1 MAPRLLAFAL
11 LLSSGLAADAPL
23 LPLPLDQGANGLG
36 LSLRRLG
43 VTGRILYVTAHPD
56 DEHNGMLV
64 ALSRGRGLRTGL
76 LTLTRGEGGQNEIG
90 PELFEALAVL
100 RTEELAA
107 IHRYDGVDQL
117 FGRAVDFGYS
127 FSVAE
132 NLAKWGHH
140 AALGDVVRAV
150 RSFRP
155 DVVLTLPLEGTS
167 GGLAHQTSARL
178 AREAFRAAADP
189 ARFPEQLTAGLRP
202 WQARKVYQGGVGG
215 GADALPGPPPLVMTT
230 GRYDALLG
238 MTWQELGSLSRASH
252 RSQGAGQLKA
262 SPGEGQAAYALVDAV
277 EPPLTSETDIF
288 DGIDTSVAGLVRVV
302 GGESSAPWLAAALAS
317 LQVQA
322 GTLQANLDPRAPHK
336 SAVPLAAY
344 LDAVRTL
351 RNRVAAAAL
360 PDEERAELTFRLE
373 DEERDVIGAL
383 VLAHALAFEAVA
395 DDGDVV
401 PGQAFGVKATVWNEG
416 GAPLRIDGVDLRVPD
431 GWTATPRPVVA
442 KAAEDG
448 QGAGVSTAFEV
459 RAAESARYSQPYWSR
474 PPEAVRVDLL
484 VPEHESLPW
493 SPPEVVARLR
503 FTSHGVA
510 ATLEQPVVWRYKAGG
525 GGEKRKVVNV
535 VPLLSARVSPA
546 MTVVPVA
553 GTATRREVRL
563 AVLSNAPGPVSVTAR
578 LEVPAGWTVTPPQTQ
593 LEFRNEGE
601 EVAARFEVAPPARP
615 APGAYDLRAV
625 VTLAGREFRE
635 GYQAVAYDHVQE
647 RHVFRPATVRAV
659 ALDVRAAAGAAVGY
673 VMGTGDEVAEA
684 VRQLGVPVTTL
695 GPDDLAFGDLDRYS
709 TIVTGVRAYQVRPDL
724 RSYHRRLMSYVAAG
738 GNLVVQYNRRD
749 FNQLADPRAATS
761 APAAAPDSPF
771 APYPAA
777 VTASRVT
784 DETAPVRVLLPD
796 SALLREPNAL
806 GAADWDGWVQERG
819 LQLLETRDPR
829 YADVIA
835 MTDPFPENAGEKR
848 GALVVARVGRGTW
861 TYVGLSLFRQLPA
874 GVPGAYRLLA
884 NLVSRPRG

>member
-1 MAPRLLAFAL
+1 MSPRLLAFVL
-11 LLSSGLAADAPL
+11 LLSPVLAADPPL

-36 LSLRRLG
+36 LALRRLG
-43 VTGRILYVTAHPD
+43 VTGRVLYVTAHPD
-56 DEHNGMLV
+56 DEHNGVLV
-64 ALSRGRGLRTGL
+64 ALSRGRGVRTGL

-90 PELFEALAVL
+90 PELFDALAVL

-132 NLAKWGHH
+132 TLSKWGHE
-140 AALGDVVRAV
+140 ATLGDVVRAV

-155 DVVLTLPLEGTS
+155 DVILTLPLEGGS
-167 GGLAHQTSARL
+167 GGLHHQAAARL

-189 ARFPEQLTAGLRP
+189 ARFPEHLTAGLRP

-215 GADALPGPPPLVMTT
+215 GADPLPGPPPLVMTT

-262 SPGEGQAAYALVDAV
+262 SPGEGQGAYALVDAV
-277 EPPLTSETDIF
+277 EPPRTSETDIF

-302 GGESSAPWLAAALAS
+302 GGEPSAPWLAPALAS

-322 GTLQANLDPRAPHK
+322 GTLQANLDPRAPHER
-336 SAVPLAAY
+336 AAPLAAY

-360 PDEERAELTFRLE
+360 PDEARALLAFRLE
-373 DEERDVIGAL
+373 DEERDVVSAL

-431 GWTATPRPVVA
+431 GWTATPRPV
-442 KAAEDG
+442 AAEVAEDA
-448 QGAGVSTAFEV
+448 QGVSTAFEV

-474 PPEAVRVDLL
+474 PPDAGRVLLL
-484 VPEHESLPW
+484 VPEHEGLPW

-510 ATLEQPVVWRYKAGG
+510 TTLEQPVVWRYKAGG

-553 GTATRREVRL
+553 GTATRREVKL
-563 AVLSNAPGPVSVTAR
+563 AVLSNAPGPVTATAR

-625 VTLAGREFRE
+625 VAVAGREFRE
-635 GYQAVAYDHVQE
+635 GYQAIAYDHVQE

-659 ALDVRAAAGAAVGY
+659 ALDVRVAPGTAVGY

-684 VRQLGVPVTTL
+684 VRQLGVPVATL

-709 TIVTGVRAYQVRPDL
+709 TIVTGIRAYQVRPDL
-724 RSYHRRLMSYVAAG
+724 RSYHRRLMSYVEAG

-761 APAAAPDSPF
+761 APAAEEAGSPF

-784 DETAPVRVLLPD
+784 DETAPLRVLLPD
-796 SALLREPNAL
+796 SALLREPNPL

-819 LQLLETRDPR
+819 LQLLGTRDTR

-835 MTDPFPENAGEKR
+835 MSDPFPENAGEKR
-848 GALVVARVGRGTW
+848 GALVEARVGRGTW